1 MDTIA
6 MILAGARV
14 DDLGVL
20 TFFRP
25 KSAMPYG
32 GLYRIIDFPMSNLMY
47 SGIEKVGILSQ
58 YKPLYL
64 MEHMQNGEP
73 WDMNGR
79 DRFVTILP
87 PFKGM
92 GTSDWYKGTADAV
105 YQNLDFLSIHKPG
118 LIIVLSGDHIYKMD
132 YRKIIGFHLEKGAD
146 LTIAFAKVPRKGAHR
161 FGTAAIE
168 EGDSRGGR
176 VLQYTEKSD
185 KIPFD
190 WASLTIYVF
199 TPYTLFEA
207 LKANASEDSHEFGK
221 DIIPFLLANNYKV
234 FGYKHHGYWGY
245 TRTLDEYWQTSMD
258 LLGDL
263 PGINIASWHIC
274 TNLSNFHIR
283 DRQPALIGPDAIVE
297 DSMFYSGCRIK
308 GKVIRSILFPGAK
321 VDSNAVVEDSILFSN
336 TVIKQNAKVI
346 KTIIDED
353 VTVGTN
359 AHIGENSSE
368 ELTVIGMGTR
378 IARET
383 RISSGVT
390 IYPNLGPGKFT
401 KSFYSTGEIIK

>member
-1 MDTIA
+1 MDIIA

-58 YKPLYL
+58 YKPLFL
-64 MEHMQNGEP
+64 MEHMRNGEP
-73 WDMNGR
+73 WDMSGR
-79 DRFVTILP
+79 SRFVTILP

-92 GTSDWYKGTADAV
+92 GTSDWYKGSADAV
-105 YQNLDFLSIHKPG
+105 YQNLDFLSNHMPE
-118 LIIVLSGDHIYKMD
+118 LIVVLSGDHIYKMD
-132 YRKIIGFHLEKGAD
+132 YREIIRFHQENGAD
-146 LTIAFAKVPRKGAHR
+146 LTIAFAKVPKEGAHR
-161 FGTAAIE
+161 FGLADIE
-168 EGDSRGGR
+168 EGDTRGGR

-185 KIPFD
+185 KTPFE

-199 TPYTLFEA
+199 TPYALFEA
-207 LKANASEDSHEFGK
+207 LKANSSEKSHEFGK
-221 DIIPFLLANNYKV
+221 DIIPYLLANNYKV

-245 TRTLDEYWQTSMD
+245 TRTLQEYWQTSMD
-258 LLGDL
+258 LLGD
-263 PGINIASWHIC
+263 PPKVDIASWHIC

-283 DRQPALIGPDAIVE
+283 DRQPALIGPEATVS
-297 DSMFYSGCRIK
+297 DSLLYSGCHVK
-308 GKVIRSILFPGAK
+308 GKVIRSILFPGVK
-321 VDSNAVVEDSILFSN
+321 IDSQAIVEDSIIFSN

-353 VTVGTN
+353 VTVGVN
-359 AHIGENSSE
+359 AHIGENTSG
-368 ELTVIGMGTR
+368 ELTVVGMGTR

-390 IYPNLGPGKFT
+390 IYPNMGPAKFT
-401 KSFYSTGEIIK
+401 KNIYYTGEIIK